1 MANVIRIKRRVSGD
15 AGSPSSLANAEL
27 AYNEVDN
34 ILYYGKGDN
43 GSGGAT
49 SVIGIGGEGFLAK
62 KNSPVFTGVPE
73 APTAAQGTS
82 TTQIATTAFVNA
94 EIAADAAPIGH
105 VGATGT
111 AHGNATTSVAGFMA
125 AADKTK
131 LDGIAPGATANT
143 GTVTSVGLSMP
154 SEFSVTNSPVTTSGT
169 LTVAKASQTQKTFFA
184 APNGAD
190 GAPTFR
196 TIAASD
202 VPTLNQNTTG
212 TAANVTGTVAI
223 ANGGT
228 GATVAAT
235 ALSNLG
241 GAPLASPTFTGVPA
255 APTASAGTNTTQ
267 IATTAFVQT
276 AVDTARMGLDV
287 KESVRVAT
295 TANITLSGAQT
306 IDGVSVVAG
315 NRVLVKDQGTA
326 SQNGI
331 YVCAAGA
338 WSRATDA
345 DSDAEVTAGMFTF
358 VTEGTTNA
366 DSGWVLSTNDAITV
380 GTTALTFTQ
389 FSGAGQIDAGA
400 GLTKSGSTLN
410 VVTANS
416 GRIVVNAD
424 NIDLATVTQTDTS
437 GTAGINFVQSITKD
451 SYGRVSGR
459 VVADVRTGSTSQ
471 TGILQLT
478 DSTSSTSTTTAA
490 TPNAVKTAYDLA
502 NGKQAADATLTA
514 LAGLTTAAN
523 QMIYSTGADA
533 FSMTSLT
540 AFARTLLDDVD
551 AAAVLTTLGFANLT
565 IDGGT
570 F

>member
-1 MANVIRIKRRVSGD
+1 MANVIRIKRRVSGE
-15 AGSPSSLANAEL
+15 AGSPSSLSNAEL

-62 KNSPVFTGVPE
+62 KNSPVFTGTPE
-73 APTAAQGTS
+73 APTAAQGTN
-82 TTQIATTAFVNA
+82 TTQIATTAFINA
-94 EIAADAAPIGH
+94 EIAADAAPISH

-111 AHGNATTSVAGFMA
+111 AHGAATTSVAGFMS

-131 LDGIAPGATANT
+131 LDGVATGATANT

-169 LTVAKASQTQKTFFA
+169 LTVAKVSQTQKTFFA

-190 GAPTFR
+190 GEPTFR

-267 IATTAFVQT
+267 IATTAFVQA
-276 AVDTARMGLDV
+276 AVDTARTGLDV

-315 NRVLVKDQGTA
+315 NRVLVKNQDTA

-358 VTEGTTNA
+358 VAEGTANA

-380 GTTALTFTQ
+380 GTTALAFTQ
-389 FSGAGQIDAGA
+389 FSGAGQFDAGA

-410 VVTANS
+410 VVTADS

-459 VVADVRTGSTSQ
+459 VVADVRTGSTAQ

-551 AAAVLTTLGFANLT
+551 AAAVLTTLGFGNLT

>member
-1 MANVIRIKRRVSGD
+1 MANVIRIKRRVSGE
-15 AGSPSSLANAEL
+15 AGSPSSLSNAEL

-62 KNSPVFTGVPE
+62 KNSPVFTGTPE
-73 APTAAQGTS
+73 APTAAQGTN
-82 TTQIATTAFVNA
+82 TTQIATTAFINA
-94 EIAADAAPIGH
+94 EIAADAAPISH

-111 AHGNATTSVAGFMA
+111 AHGAATTSVAGFMS

-131 LDGIAPGATANT
+131 LDGVATGATANT

-169 LTVAKASQTQKTFFA
+169 LTVAKVSQTQKTFFA

-190 GAPTFR
+190 GEPTFR

-267 IATTAFVQT
+267 IATTAFVQA
-276 AVDTARMGLDV
+276 AVDTARTGLDV

-315 NRVLVKDQGTA
+315 NRVLVKNQDTA

-331 YVCAAGA
+331 YVCAEGA

-358 VTEGTTNA
+358 VTEGTANA
-366 DSGWVLSTNDAITV
+366 DSGWVLSTNDAITM
-380 GTTALTFTQ
+380 GTTALAFTQ

-410 VVTANS
+410 VVTADS

-451 SYGRVSGR
+451 SYGRVSGAR
-459 VVADVRTGSTSQ
+459 VADVRTGSTSQ

-514 LAGLTTAAN
+514 LAGLTTAAD

-540 AFARTLLDDVD
+540 AFARSLLDDVD
-551 AAAVLTTLGFANLT
+551 AAAVLTTLGFGNLT